1 MSAVRFPLADGP
13 VGFLA
18 QNFGGLQD
26 NAPGVIV
33 NPDAHPLA
41 VLAWCWGEIESLSA
55 AALVFDAAGSDV
67 DSGAFG
73 SVFVHRLVP
82 LSAVMGQ
89 AVAALVGGKDRM
101 ADVGNAASGV
111 HTCAQGGAA

>member
-1 MSAVRFPLADGP
+1 MSAVRFPIVDGP

-18 QNFGGLQD
+18 QNFGELQD

-33 NPDAHPLA
+33 NPDAHPIA
-41 VLAWCWGEIESLSA
+41 VLAWCWGEVESLAA
-55 AALVFDAAGSDV
+55 AALVFDAAGPEV

-82 LSAVMGQ
+82 LSAVMAR
-89 AVAALVGGKDRM
+89 AVEALARDKDCMR
-101 ADVGNAASGV
+101 GV
-111 HTCAQGGAA
+111 PPANGGAA